1 MHYYLNPLWKPWRIV
16 LSRHHSP
23 PLFLSLPSLSLLV
36 HRSSWTLRS
45 LDNEREP
52 SKVRGRPQ
60 RFDQLYENAPPPSSS
75 SSSPLF
81 LPSRPRTTLLSF
93 ENEEEGGKGEE
104 KAFDCPT
111 EERQGEGGALEEGE
125 GETRRKLWLEVWW
138 WKVAGS
144 DVSRGGEDSF
154 RVW

>member
-1 MHYYLNPLWKPWRIV
+1 MHYYLNPLWKPSSY
-16 LSRHHSP
+16 LATTPLPSFSHP
-23 PLFLSLPSLSLLV
+23 PLFIST
-36 HRSSWTLRS
+36 RSSSSWKLPS
-45 LDNEREP
+45 LDNEREL

-60 RFDQLYENAPPPSSS
+60 RFGQLYENASPPLLLP
-75 SSSPLF
+75 F